1 MPTTKPQAKH
11 GCPAYNEIIETLRVQ
26 NILLSA
32 YRMKRSADG
41 LNGRTWDEGRHLHAE
56 ALIEQ
61 LDR

>member
-1 MPTTKPQAKH
+1 MPTTKPQTKH
-11 GCPAYNEIIETLRVQ
+11 GCPAHNELLETLRVQ

-41 LNGRTWDEGRHLHAE
+41 LNGRMWDEGKHLHAE
-56 ALIEQ
+56 ALIAQ